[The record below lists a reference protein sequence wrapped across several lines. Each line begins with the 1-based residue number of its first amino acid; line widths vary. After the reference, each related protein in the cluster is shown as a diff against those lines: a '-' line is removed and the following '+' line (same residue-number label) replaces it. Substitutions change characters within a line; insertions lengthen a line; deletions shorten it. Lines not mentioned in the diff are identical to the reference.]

1 MKATLLGCLIVLSI
15 AAERVQANEAQVIR
29 ERDDFVS
36 VVAGKAL
43 ELTRPFLAR
52 GSIQLRVS
60 PDGQITGTAMKD
72 AVSGNWAWEG
82 PYFCR
87 VLRYGDEDLGRNCQV
102 VTLRGDRVRFTAD
115 QGRGDWV
122 EFALR

>member
-1 MKATLLGCLIVLSI
+1 MKTVILAGLIVLGLV
-15 AAERVQANEAQVIR
+15 AGRAQANETMTITDR
-29 ERDDFVS
+29 SDFVS
-36 VVAGKAL
+36 VVTGRAL

-52 GSIQLRVS
+52 GSITLQVT
-60 PDGQITGTAMKD
+60 PDGRISGTAMQD
-72 AVSGNWAWEG
+72 PVSGSWAWEG

-115 QGRGDWV
+115 QGQGDWA